1 MKKNNEDK
9 SIRICKTWC
18 FILILLIIS
27 LITFWGYRNLN
38 WFPDKNRS
46 NFTIKIYYQSGR
58 EDTKTFNLPKSTKLS
73 LISNSSRSNLTSIF
87 YSNHKPFGNEF
98 GYLVIGAEDYE
109 IIDIN

>member
-1 MKKNNEDK
+1 MICMKKNNEDK

-46 NFTIKIYYQSGR
+46 NFTIKI
-58 EDTKTFNLPKSTKLS
+58 
-73 LISNSSRSNLTSIF
+73 
-87 YSNHKPFGNEF
+87 
-98 GYLVIGAEDYE
+98 
-109 IIDIN
+109 